1 MIAVDTNV
9 LVYAHRLET
18 EHHGVAARVLAELA
32 EGQTHWAIAWPCLYE
47 FLRIITHP
55 RVFDPPLS
63 ARDAVESVESILDS
77 PSLVMLGE
85 GPTHRSQLRRAVI
98 DGGASGNLMHDAHIA
113 ALLSEHGVREIL
125 SFDRDFSRFP
135 GLRLKTPGQR

>member
-9 LVYAHRLET
+9 LVYAHRAET
-18 EHHGVAARVLAELA
+18 EHHAAAAKALTALA
-32 EGQTHWAIAWPCLYE
+32 EGPSHWAIAWPCIYE

-55 RVFDPPLS
+55 RVFDPPLP

-85 GPTHRSQLRRAVI
+85 GPTHRSHLRRAVVE
-98 DGGASGNLMHDAHIA
+98 GGASANLMHDAHIA

-135 GLRLKTPGQR
+135 GLKLKTPGQH